1 MSLIELGRPA
11 EAIPY
16 LESAASLDPA
26 SAPARAALSRA
37 RSASPR

>member
-1 MSLIELGRPA
+1 LIELGRPA

-26 SAPARAALSRA
+26 SRIARDALSRA
-37 RSASPR
+37 RSGTAR